1 MQEKFFKVKT
11 LSIRKATILLLLLVS
26 VLFSFAQEEEGEEK
40 KKGFQKDRLFVGGNF
55 GLTFG
60 NYTLIN
66 VSPQIG
72 YRFNRYFA
80 AGTGLNFQYVSL
92 KREDYN
98 GDAYYKSSQGVTGL
112 NIFGRVYPIQYFML
126 QVQPEMNYIFG
137 KEKYFQTSYQN
148 EQEYTLNAE
157 IVPSLLL
164 GGGLVLPSGGRG
176 AFIASLFYDVLQ
188 RDSSPYGNRPII
200 NFTYNVGL

>member
-1 MQEKFFKVKT
+1 MKT